1 MKPWILVLT
10 TAMVLLGGCVSS
22 GSDPRFKKAS
32 PQDRAQNHMQLAL
45 EYLKLDR
52 MAEARDNIE
61 LALGEDNDNANVQM
75 AAGVVYERLR
85 DANKAE
91 RAYATAY
98 RIGKKDPN
106 IVNAYAGFLCRS
118 GKSQLGEKLFVS
130 AANDPTYQTPEVALV
145 NAGVCVG
152 SAGNAIDAEKYF
164 NRALVL
170 RPNLPE
176 ALLQLGSL
184 QFERGDAAQAAD
196 LVKRYL
202 AVNPP
207 TPDVL
212 WLGVRAEHKL
222 GDNTTA
228 AAYARR
234 VQAEFPNSE
243 QAQMLRSGVDR

>member
-1 MKPWILVLT
+1 MKARILALT
-10 TAMVLLGGCVSS
+10 MGLVVLGGCASS
-22 GSDPRFKKAS
+22 ESRFEKAS
-32 PQDRAQNHMQLAL
+32 PEDRAQNHMQLAL
-45 EYLKLDR
+45 EYMKLDR
-52 MAEARDNIE
+52 MGDARDNIE
-61 LALGEDNDNANVQM
+61 LALSEDSNNANVQM

-85 DANKAE
+85 DSGRAE
-91 RAYATAY
+91 RGYAAAY

-118 GKSQLGEKLFVS
+118 GKSQQGEKLFVA
-130 AANDPTYQTPEVALV
+130 AANDATYQTPEVALV

-152 SAGNAIDAEKYF
+152 SVGNSIDAEKYF

-207 TPDVL
+207 TPEVL
-212 WLGVRAEHKL
+212 WLGVRAAHKL
-222 GDNTTA
+222 GDNTSA

>member
-1 MKPWILVLT
+1 MKAWILALTMGITVLT
-10 TAMVLLGGCVSS
+10 GCA
-22 GSDPRFKKAS
+22 GSEPRFKKAS
-32 PQDRAQNHMQLAL
+32 PQERAQNHMQLAL
-45 EYLKLDR
+45 EYMRLDR
-52 MAEARDNIE
+52 MADARDSIE
-61 LALGEDNDNANVQM
+61 LALSEDGSNANVQM

-85 DANKAE
+85 DPNKAE
-91 RAYATAY
+91 HAYAAAF
-98 RIGKKDPN
+98 RIGKRDPN

-118 GKSQLGEKLFVS
+118 GKSQQGEKLLVE

-145 NAGVCVG
+145 NAGVCVAA
-152 SAGNAIDAEKYF
+152 AGNSIDAEKYF
-164 NRALVL
+164 NRALAL

-184 QFERGDAAQAAD
+184 QFERGDAAQAVD

-207 TPDVL
+207 TPEVL
-212 WLGVRAEHKL
+212 WLGVRAEHKV
-222 GDNTTA
+222 GDNVSA

-234 VQAEFPNSE
+234 VQAEFPNST

>member
-1 MKPWILVLT
+1 MKAWILALT
-10 TAMVLLGGCVSS
+10 MAMVVLGGCASS
-22 GSDPRFKKAS
+22 GTDPRFKKAS
-32 PQDRAQNHMQLAL
+32 PEERAQNHMQLAF
-45 EYLKLDR
+45 EYMKLDR
-52 MAEARDNIE
+52 LADARDNIE
-61 LALGEDNDNANVQM
+61 LALSEDGDNANVQM

-85 DANKAE
+85 DTGKAE
-91 RAYATAY
+91 RAYASAY

-106 IVNAYAGFLCRS
+106 IVNAYAGFLCRT
-118 GKSQLGEKLFVS
+118 GKSQQGEKLFVS

-145 NAGVCVG
+145 NAGVCVA
-152 SAGNAIDAEKYF
+152 SAGNAIDAERYF

-176 ALLQLGSL
+176 ALLQLGNL
-184 QFERGDAAQAAD
+184 QLERGDAQQAVE

-207 TPDVL
+207 TPEVL

-222 GDNTTA
+222 GDNVSA